1 MHVDI
6 RQPDVIRPQ
15 LKTPD
20 EIMLR
25 SVLSEAY
32 TVTALAA
39 AEIMVLMLRREL
51 CAQVTGGDRGR
62 ESASAG

>member
-6 RQPDVIRPQ
+6 HQPDMVRPQ
-15 LKTPD
+15 LKTHYKN
-20 EIMLR
+20 MLR
-25 SVLSEAY
+25 TVVSEAY

-51 CAQVTGGDRGR
+51 CAQVTGGDRG
-62 ESASAG
+62 